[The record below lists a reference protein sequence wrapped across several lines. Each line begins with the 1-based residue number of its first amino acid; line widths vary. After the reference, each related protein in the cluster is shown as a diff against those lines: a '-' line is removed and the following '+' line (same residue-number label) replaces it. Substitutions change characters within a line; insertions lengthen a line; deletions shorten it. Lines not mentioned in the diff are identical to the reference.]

1 MTDRPTDKPKLP
13 KHLRRTRAQ
22 SAILSRKDFLKLSA
36 AGLAATA
43 LAGGRVGLPPAAA
56 SESAQSMRTRQIP
69 ASGESLP
76 VVGLGTWQQFDVAE
90 DAPEMEA
97 LTEVVQRLFDNGGS
111 VIDSSPM
118 YGAAEARVGEILT
131 ELDAHDDSFLATKVW
146 TRGRQD
152 GIDQMKRSEILLETS
167 TIDLMQ
173 VHNLVDLDTHM
184 NTLRDWK
191 AEGRIRYLGVTH
203 YTTGALDQLADIIE
217 RDQPDFVQLAY
228 SIGVRAAEERV
239 LPLARDHGVA
249 VLVNRPYEGGGVFRR
264 VGERELPDWARDFC
278 DSWGQFF
285 LKYILANPAVTCVI
299 PGTSSP
305 EHMDDN
311 AGAGYGRLPDAAE
324 LDRMRSFWE
333 DL

>member
-1 MTDRPTDKPKLP
+1 MTDRTEPRKALP
-13 KHLRRTRAQ
+13 RSHGVKNA
-22 SAILSRKDFLKLSA
+22 LSRKDFLKLSA
-36 AGLAATA
+36 AGLAVTA
-43 LAGGRVGLPPAAA
+43 LGVGRAGLPPAAA
-56 SESAQSMRTRQIP
+56 SEVEESMRAREIP
-69 ASGESLP
+69 SSGEPLP

-90 DAPEMEA
+90 DAPEMEV
-97 LTEVVQRLFDNGGS
+97 LTQVVQRLFDNGGS

-131 ELDAHDDSFLATKVW
+131 ELNAHDAAFLATKVW
-146 TRGRQD
+146 TRGRRD
-152 GIDQMKRSEILLETS
+152 GIEQMKRSESRLESS

-184 NTLRDWK
+184 DTLRDWK

-203 YTTGALDQLADIIE
+203 YTTGALDHLADIIE

-228 SIGVRAAEERV
+228 SIGVREAEERV
-239 LPLARDHGVA
+239 LPLARDRGVA
-249 VLVNRPYEGGGVFRR
+249 ILVNRPYQGGGVFRR
-264 VGERELPDWARDFC
+264 VGGQDLPDWARDFC

-285 LKYILANPAVTCVI
+285 LKYILAHPAVTCVI

-311 AGAGYGRLPDAAE
+311 AAAGYDRLPDE
-324 LDRMRSFWE
+324 EEVSRMRAFWQE
-333 DL
+333 L